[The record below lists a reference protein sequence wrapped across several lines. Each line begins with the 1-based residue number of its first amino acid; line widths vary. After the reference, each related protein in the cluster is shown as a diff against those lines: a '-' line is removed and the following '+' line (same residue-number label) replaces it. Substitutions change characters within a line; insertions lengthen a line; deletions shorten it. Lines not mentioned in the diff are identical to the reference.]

1 MISYLLK
8 NTFPHLD
15 LNLAQPILHISN
27 WAHTR
32 WKWYLQKRQKN
43 KKEKK
48 NPKIIIVQIG
58 LGEQERER
66 QSSCK
71 VIRFFFAISLDVDL

>member
-32 WKWYLQKRQKN
+32 WKWYLQKRQKTKKN
-43 KKEKK
+43 KTK
-48 NPKIIIVQIG
+48 NPKIIIVQVG
-58 LGEQERER
+58 LGERERE
-66 QSSCK
+66 SSCK
-71 VIRFFFAISLDVDL
+71 VIRFFFAIYLDVDL